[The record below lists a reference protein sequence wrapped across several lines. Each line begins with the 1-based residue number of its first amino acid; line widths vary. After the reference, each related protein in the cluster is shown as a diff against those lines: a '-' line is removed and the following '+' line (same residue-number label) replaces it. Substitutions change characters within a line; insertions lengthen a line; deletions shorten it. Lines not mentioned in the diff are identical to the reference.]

1 MLSHLNLLT
10 PEEDRLK
17 YFHFIGGKTSPQ
29 KTSVISILS
38 ASEASL
44 IPGKLEY
51 SAHLP
56 LVERNLGEDLDLGY

>member
-10 PEEDRLK
+10 PLEDRLK
-17 YFHFIGGKTSPQ
+17 YFHFIGG